1 MYSKVRKLRTMAVIV
16 LPIIVLVA
24 VSASALVIQAIA
36 TPPTY
41 PDDYLVIRDAAM
53 NYIAAHHEDT
63 AAFMGLPSW
72 SYEKGAFRS
81 DGWTVVIKGDLSG
94 ASVSADYI
102 CPDPNYVGIPHRII
116 WEGTFANG
124 TVQEIGYI
132 HAQ

>member
-1 MYSKVRKLRTMAVIV
+1 MAVIV

-41 PDDYLVIRDAAM
+41 PNDYLVIRDATM
-53 NYIAAHHEDT
+53 NYIAAHHED
-63 AAFMGLPSW
+63 AAVFMGLPSW

-81 DGWTVVIKGDLSG
+81 GGWTVVIKGDLSN
-94 ASVSADYI
+94 ASVSVDYSMSYN
-102 CPDPNYVGIPHRII
+102 PNYVGIPHRIM
-116 WEGTFANG
+116 WEGTFTNG
-124 TVQEIGYI
+124 TMQEISYI